1 MFRTTGARL
10 AVLAATVVV
19 LTSCTTF
26 PSPGPPAS
34 GDGCAVPA
42 TAVSDRPASL
52 RVGNTVRNYTWSA
65 SARPGP
71 KPLVIDI
78 HGLLEG
84 LIAGVHPDMSQY
96 TPKAH
101 EEGFVVA
108 YPIGENGG
116 VNWELGEHTP
126 SLRFIDE
133 LLVQLREDV
142 CIDPARIYVT
152 GLSYGATMTTQLMCY
167 RSEVF
172 AAAAPV
178 AGLLRPDNAG
188 VTNPG
193 NCNPTRRI
201 PVVTFHGESDP
212 ILAFDY
218 FAPSPQAW
226 ATRYGCGPKTT
237 TVEVTSDPV
246 TRRPIYKDTW
256 ACEGTAVES
265 WRVEGGGHAWPGSAF
280 STAIAG
286 IVGLTATSI
295 DATDISWEFF
305 ERFSLPAS

>member
-1 MFRTTGARL
+1 MFRTTRAVIVAL
-10 AVLAATVVV
+10 AVCAAG
-19 LTSCTTF
+19 LTACTTF
-26 PSPGPPAS
+26 PTPGPAPT
-34 GDGCAVPA
+34 GDGCDLPA

-52 RVGNTVRNYTWSA
+52 RVGNSVRHYTWS
-65 SARPGP
+65 SSDRPGP

-84 LIAGVHPDMSQY
+84 VFVGVHPEMSQY

-101 EEGFVVA
+101 AEGFVVA
-108 YPIGENGG
+108 YPIGENDGL
-116 VNWELGEHTP
+116 NWELGEDTP
-126 SLRFIDE
+126 SLRFIDQ
-133 LLVQLREDV
+133 LLVQLRSDA
-142 CIDPARIYVT
+142 CIDPTRIYVT

-188 VTNPG
+188 VVNPG
-193 NCNPTRRI
+193 RCNPTRRI
-201 PVVTFHGESDP
+201 PVVTFHGEADP

-237 TVEVTSDPV
+237 TTEVASDPV
-246 TRRPIYKDTW
+246 TRRPIFKDTW
-256 ACEGTAVES
+256 ACEDTAVES
-265 WRVEGGGHAWPGSAF
+265 WRIAGGGHAWPGSAF
-280 STAIAG
+280 STAIVG
-286 IVGLTATSI
+286 IVGLTPTSI

-305 ERFSLPAS
+305 ERFSLPG